1 MIKINRIKKK
11 KTSKNFFTTTLTK
24 IHILTTSLF
33 ATMFGCIMSV
43 QYGFLNAIL
52 SKKMVQL
59 MSKESKIFKKDDSNI
74 NAAYVK
80 KLKQE
85 LV

>member
-1 MIKINRIKKK
+1 
-11 KTSKNFFTTTLTK
+11 
-24 IHILTTSLF
+24 
-33 ATMFGCIMSV
+33 MFGCIMSV

-80 KLKQE
+80 ELKQE